1 MELNLSL
8 HLLSS
13 PHLLE
18 CLLLNN
24 FTSICLLGLAAHKLI
39 AFGKATLPKH
49 LAAVVDALPDG
60 DLALLTL
67 LDLPVQALYVTLEDE
82 PLNHGY
88 YLVSQ
93 LELMPLW

>member
-18 CLLLNN
+18 GLLLNN
-24 FTSICLLGLAAHKLI
+24 FSSICLLGLAADKLI
-39 AFGKATLPKH
+39 AFGKATLPKQ
-49 LAAVVDALPDG
+49 LAAVVDALADG
-60 DLALLTL
+60 NLALLTL
-67 LDLPVQALYVTLEDE
+67 LDLSVQALNVPLQDE
-82 PLNHGY
+82 PLNHGD

-93 LELMPLW
+93 L